1 MAPIL
6 LWRYILRSMVG
17 PFLFGTAIII
27 FIFLSQYMINYL
39 PKLAGKGL
47 GLEVIGEFMV
57 LNMSWIIVLAV
68 PIGVL
73 FASVMSFGALSA
85 THEVT
90 VMKASGMGLIRMMVP
105 VALVGAVLWGA
116 TFWYTDNVLPDTN
129 LRLSSMM
136 QNIQRLKPTF
146 VIEAGQF
153 TTQIDGFT
161 ILARRMDSAGVMQ
174 GITIYDRTKPD
185 RLTIVSA
192 NVGRL
197 SFSPSYT
204 RLIVDLTQGEVH
216 QSRISDRKPYR
227 VVEFDTHR
235 IVMRA
240 DRFFYEEPDVSGSSR
255 GDREMRISDMQQIVD
270 RSDSIIT
277 AAQAAFRNLLQHHV
291 HTVLHAPSAVA
302 GRGNVGQVD
311 EPYNRALGFVTTERT
326 ALETELYREDA
337 EQRMS
342 SRYEVEIHK
351 KYAIPFACLLFVFVG
366 APLGILTKGGN
377 FGIGA
382 AISLACYIGYWVT
395 LIGGEELADRG
406 MLAPEIA
413 MWTGNALFLLIGVAT
428 TVRVNNR

>member
-1 MAPIL
+1 MMPVI
-6 LWRYILRSMVG
+6 LWRYILRTMVG
-17 PFLFGTAIII
+17 PFLFGTAIIV

-47 GLEVIGEFMV
+47 GLDVIAEFMV
-57 LNMSWIIVLAV
+57 LNMSWILVLAI

-90 VMKASGMGLIRMMVP
+90 VMKASGMGLIRMMMP
-105 VALVGAVLWGA
+105 VALIGTLLWA
-116 TFWYTDNVLPDTN
+116 LTFWYTDNVLPDTN

-146 VIEAGQF
+146 AIEAGQF

-161 ILARRMDSAGVMQ
+161 ILARTMDTAGVMH
-174 GITIYDRTKPD
+174 GVTIYDRTKPD

-192 NVGRL
+192 NTGKL
-197 SFSPSYT
+197 WFSPSYT
-204 RLIVDLTQGEVH
+204 RLIVDLSNGEVH
-216 QSRISDRKPYR
+216 QSLIADPNEYR
-227 VVEFDTHR
+227 LVEFASHR
-235 IVMRA
+235 IAMKA
-240 DRFFYEEPDVSGSSR
+240 DRFFYEEPDASGSSR
-255 GDREMRISDMQQIVD
+255 GDREMRIADMQVIVD

-277 AAQAAFRNLLQHHV
+277 AARSTFNRLLHRHV
-291 HTVLHAPSAVA
+291 QMITTASSATA
-302 GRGNVGQVD
+302 GGTGLYQPD
-311 EPYNRALGFVTTERT
+311 EPYNRALGLVTTERT
-326 ALETELYREDA
+326 ALETELYRQDA
-337 EQRMS
+337 EHRMS

-377 FGIGA
+377 FGVSA
-382 AISLACYIGYWVT
+382 AVSLACYIGYWVT

-406 MLAPEIA
+406 MLSPEIA
-413 MWTGNALFLLIGVAT
+413 MWAGNALFLFIGVVT
-428 TVRVNNR
+428 TIRVNNR